1 MIKVCGYINIVLWWF
16 SETKTNNYEL
26 HSKTNGVYIIIKGK
40 ANINGHDL
48 NKRDGIGIWGIDSIN
63 ISNSINS
70 RFY

>member
-1 MIKVCGYINIVLWWF
+1 MEF
-16 SETKTNNYEL
+16 T
-26 HSKTNGVYIIIKGK
+26 IIIEGK

-70 RFY
+70 KILLMEVPMIT